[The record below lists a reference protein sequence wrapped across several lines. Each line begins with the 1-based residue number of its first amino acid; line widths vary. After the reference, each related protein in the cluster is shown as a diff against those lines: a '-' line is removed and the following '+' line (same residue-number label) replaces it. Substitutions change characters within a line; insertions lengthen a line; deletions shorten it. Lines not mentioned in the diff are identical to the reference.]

1 MKIQEL
7 ASKPKLIEIV
17 LDDANLVETYGEP
30 ITFYTY
36 DIVGMSTYF
45 DFYNSRANS
54 EFETLAKLIRKMI
67 LDENGKPVLSDD
79 KDLPMDIMTACIIK
93 VGEILGKQQGK
104 KSTPTTGEAQ
114 A

>member
-1 MKIQEL
+1 MKIQDL

-17 LDDANLVETYGEP
+17 LDDPNLVETYGEP
-30 ITFYTY
+30 VTFYAY

-54 EFETLAKLIRKMI
+54 EFETLAKLIRKLI
-67 LDENGKPVLSDD
+67 LDENGQPVLTDD
-79 KDLPMDIMTACIIK
+79 KDLPMDIMTAAVIK
-93 VGEILGKQQGK
+93 VGEILGKSQGK
-104 KSTPTTGEAQ
+104 KSTPQTGAAQ